1 MSIGRDCG
9 VQRNPTHEA
18 REFCFQGVSADAYH
32 SCPIESGA
40 ACGTQDILTNLH
52 LSWYHS
58 VRSEVKFKNPL
69 QATIDAWNL
78 RWEVLHDLS
87 HCNLLTVAFS
97 PAVSFD
103 PMVSCISQEPLPS
116 KHNGMCVRF
125 ADCIDV
131 WLGDHDTGQFYGFQ
145 MRHDWLCDWPS
156 KPWSRRRL
164 RVPHE
169 RPAFTID
176 VSIDDTPAEFFVPCP
191 VTGNNLTTPFV
202 SILTDHQAPLS
213 SQAVLSRFSDCD
225 IEPDQPTGSALIDD
239 FLPDAVISHDCPSY
253 VDDVTGHFSQRPH
266 TDLDVEQHATEFPCT
281 VSAPSVDPETG
292 ESHHSLINDSDT
304 KSDHVWLMQ
313 LTGGKTFDCKSDE
326 FQPSESAL
334 QSSLQSGNAD
344 TAMRPLQEASEAS
357 SSDRESPADRS
368 SDLPNSV
375 EPPPESPNRQDV
387 LLFHLQDDP
396 IRTFLD
402 WSSYESMITE
412 VAHHFSVH
420 RQGIIDVYEISVPLH
435 DLPPDVTPIIVHL
448 LNDITL
454 GQSAKLVLIDL
465 EVHGHRMEPHF
476 RLGPVTQRYVS
487 PVPDWS
493 DREGVLTIADVERY
507 CKLEGGR
514 CLVFH
519 NTARWPDYDLT
530 LHQFVHGDT
539 IRIAI
544 PPSDRIECP
553 TDQLITWT
561 QQDLI
566 DVEIMQR
573 MEESLPAEGYSPSLL
588 DEGEVSALATP
599 NLIDAQAEHDVFYAM
614 QFHASSPH
622 SESGSD
628 HEPGSDSSSDERQ
641 ADWFLDL
648 QRIIDAHVS
657 ACNIEANREVAFS
670 INTWFLDHE
679 NSRICNAPR
688 IAMIGGDP
696 STWEADLIFPWRYQI
711 TARDLIFLDVVS
723 PSVPL
728 ADIEDHVANI
738 LITQKPTVF
747 SSALLVL
754 EFLAPNAR
762 SIFVRFAVAIPPVST
777 QDDIASVVPLF
788 SRLPATRLVWE
799 HPATDLPDQRFHVY
813 NGMGII
819 MKVQHEP
826 TDDEATPSA
835 PDSHSLSHADTEFD
849 HEDSHTLLQT
859 EIDLVEDSPSNDPG
873 VHTKEPPCCSVMDEL
888 LEAVNAANNAIDN
901 QLPQLDAS
909 AIEAQPES
917 FRDLWERLTEQE
929 VDFAPDSA
937 RRHRL
942 ESWFLDHSWDDSRC
956 LASRIILIDENFLSW
971 QASIAAVWQDR
982 LTDGAEFSLTIV
994 HPESEDKAEGAL
1006 AQVIVT
1012 IHAQP
1017 DRRSALLS
1025 VYDSDPEL
1033 GRSPFTFAIV
1043 LPSQFEFDELL
1054 RLLALH
1060 P

>member
-1 MSIGRDCG
+1 M
-9 VQRNPTHEA
+9 HEA
-18 REFCFQGVSADAYH
+18 TELCFLGVAADAYH

-40 ACGTQDILTNLH
+40 ACETQDILPNLQ

-58 VRSEVKFKNPL
+58 VRNEIKYKNPL
-69 QATIDAWNL
+69 QAATDAWNL

-87 HCNLLTVAFS
+87 HCNLLSDAYF
-97 PAVSFD
+97 PATSLN
-103 PMVSCISQEPLPS
+103 PMTSCISQESLPS

-131 WLGDHDTGQFYGFQ
+131 WLGDHDTGLFYGFQ

-156 KPWSRRRL
+156 KPWSRRRVHVL
-164 RVPHE
+164 HE
-169 RPAFTID
+169 RPTPTID
-176 VSIDDTPAEFFVPCP
+176 DPIDEIPAEFFVPCP
-191 VTGNNLTTPFV
+191 VSGSNLTASPV

-213 SQAVLSRFSDCD
+213 LQAVLSRFSDCD
-225 IEPDQPTGSALIDD
+225 TDFATQDD
-239 FLPDAVISHDCPSY
+239 FSIVSVISHDGLPHA
-253 VDDVTGHFSQRPH
+253 DDDTVHAIQWPH
-266 TDLDVEQHATEFPCT
+266 TDADVDQAETGFAGT
-281 VSAPSVDPETG
+281 VSAPSTDVVTVAPPQFQLCDLDPK
-292 ESHHSLINDSDT
+292 SDT
-304 KSDHVWLMQ
+304 VWLMQ
-313 LTGGKTFDCKSDE
+313 ISGGKTYDCKHDE

-344 TAMRPLQEASEAS
+344 TAMRPLQEANDAS
-357 SSDRESPADRS
+357 SSEQGFSADSSPDM
-368 SDLPNSV
+368 PTFV
-375 EPPPESPNRQDV
+375 EPPPDSPNRQDV
-387 LLFHLQDDP
+387 LLFHLHDDP

-420 RQGIIDVYEISVPLH
+420 RQGIIDVYETSVPLH

-448 LNDITL
+448 LNDIPL
-454 GQSAKLVLIDL
+454 GQAAKLVLIDL
-465 EVHGHRMEPHF
+465 EVHGHRIEPHF
-476 RLGPVTQRYVS
+476 RLGPAIQRYVS
-487 PVPDWS
+487 PVPEWS

-514 CLVFH
+514 CLAFH
-519 NTARWPDYDLT
+519 NSARWPDYDLT

-539 IRIAI
+539 VRIAI

-561 QQDLI
+561 QQDLT

-573 MEESLPAEGYSPSLL
+573 MDENLPAEGYSPSLL
-588 DEGEVSALATP
+588 DEGEVLALATP
-599 NLIDAQAEHDVFYAM
+599 NLIDAQAENDVFHAM
-614 QFHASSPH
+614 QFPASLPL
-622 SESGSD
+622 
-628 HEPGSDSSSDERQ
+628 SDSNHEIGSNGSSDDRQ

-648 QRIIDAHVS
+648 HRLIDAHAS
-657 ACNIEANREVAFS
+657 TCNIDANREVAFPV
-670 INTWFLDHE
+670 NTWFLDQE
-679 NSRICNAPR
+679 SSRICNAPR

-747 SSALLVL
+747 SSALLAL

-762 SIFVRFAVAIPPVST
+762 SIFVRFAVATPPVST
-777 QDDIASVVPLF
+777 RDDIASVVPLF
-788 SRLPATRLVWE
+788 SRLPVTRLVWE
-799 HPATDLPDQRFHVY
+799 HPMLDLPDQSFQVH
-813 NGMGII
+813 NGMGIRL
-819 MKVQHEP
+819 KVQPEP
-826 TDDEATPSA
+826 FDDDSHPSIS
-835 PDSHSLSHADTEFD
+835 DSHSF
-849 HEDSHTLLQT
+849 LQT
-859 EIDLVEDSPSNDPG
+859 DLVQGSLVIDSGGQTKDPPS
-873 VHTKEPPCCSVMDEL
+873 CSIMDEL
-888 LEAVNAANNAIDN
+888 IEAVNAANNAIEN
-901 QLPQLDAS
+901 QLPQLDTS
-909 AIEAQPES
+909 TIEAQPES
-917 FRDLWERLTEQE
+917 FRDLWERLTDQA
-929 VDFAPDSA
+929 VDFVPDLV

-942 ESWFLDHSWDDSRC
+942 ESWFLDHSWDESRC

-971 QASIAAVWQDR
+971 RASIAAVWQDR

-1012 IHAQP
+1012 IHAMP
-1017 DRRSALLS
+1017 DRRSTLLS

-1033 GRSPFTFAIV
+1033 ERSPFTFAIV
-1043 LPSQFEFDELL
+1043 LPSQFELDELL

-1060 P
+1060 PDCPPLALCYATIVRFGLVMSLSSLAGGFL